1 MAQEKVKEKKAD
13 RYSDAEIGTVKIA
26 DDVVALIAG
35 YAALDVDGVFSLAG
49 GEDREAISKGGIKR
63 LARSVKCD
71 VGKEG
76 VKAELS
82 IVVDYGCSIPE
93 VSAKAQNRIKTAIES
108 MTGLAVAEV
117 SIRISGVAPSV

>member
-1 MAQEKVKEKKAD
+1 MAQEKNRDKNTD

-49 GEDREAISKGGIKR
+49 GEDREAISKGGVRK
-63 LARSVKCD
+63 LSRSVKVD

-93 VSAKAQNRIKTAIES
+93 VSSKAQARIKNAIET

-117 SIRISGVAPSV
+117 SIRVSGIAPAV